1 MNIQKN
7 ESGLWSPAEPA
18 KAPWE
23 IKPYKFGIMIDKI
36 GEDQWSFGINFSR
49 DDKELYVYIN
59 FYKWSIVIG
68 KLNTYDLCFH
78 NEEERDR

>member
-1 MNIQKN
+1 
-7 ESGLWSPAEPA
+7 
-18 KAPWE
+18 
-23 IKPYKFGIMIDKI
+23 MIDKI

-78 NEEERDR
+78 NEENS

>member
-1 MNIQKN
+1 MNTEKN
-7 ESGLWSPAEPA
+7 ESGLWTPAEPA

-59 FYKWSIVIG
+59 FYKWNIVIG

-78 NEEERDR
+78 NEENS